1 MKINLRSLPED
12 LIESISKNDLLEGL
26 DLEKIVKAYNFA
38 YEKHKGQF
46 RLSGEPYIIHP
57 VEVAKILLSLNL
69 DTTSIVAGL
78 LHDVVED
85 CDISVEEI
93 EKEFGDDVAKIVDG
107 LTKIEGLDFNLPS
120 AEVKIENIR
129 KMILAMA
136 SDIRVILVKL
146 ADRLHNM
153 RTLSYLK
160 DEKKIMEKCKET
172 LSIYAPIAHRLGIHM
187 IKWELEDLA
196 FKHLYPKEYREL
208 KEKVSKKLAER
219 QEITEGY
226 RQQLESFLKEHGINC
241 RVEGRVKHF
250 YSIWQKMK
258 KKNKTFDEIYDLIAL
273 RVITQDEV
281 ECYKTLG
288 FVHSLWTPMPGR
300 VKDYIATP
308 KSNGYRALHT
318 TVITQ
323 HAELLEIQI
332 RSFEMHKEAEYG
344 LAAHWR
350 YKEDLPFNRYK
361 WIDQLIEWQNDFLS
375 GVVGIGE
382 FQKELELDEVFV
394 FTPKGEVK
402 HLPKGSTTID
412 FAYSVHTEIGHHY
425 AGAKVNG
432 KIVPIDYELK
442 NGDIV
447 EVIVN
452 KNSKGPSLDWLKYAK
467 SSSTRAKIRKFFKDK
482 YAQELIEKGKE
493 IFRRISKRLNTSM
506 EDLIKNEKIV
516 EFLKKNSLKNEK
528 DLFTRLGDGMITYSD
543 LLRLLQPQESKIL
556 KTKEPRKKNKS
567 LDVIVDG
574 TPGVEVRFAK
584 CCMPIP
590 GDSIVGVITR
600 NAGISIHRKNCKNVS
615 TIPKEKL
622 VKVRWATE
630 TRNEYDAWLEIETF
644 NTFSVTNL
652 YNSSRPSWRFYEIN
666 TKIVD
671 NNFLYHVLRAR
682 VKSKEELKDII
693 ESIRKMKD
701 VIRVRRIRRK

>member
-1 MKINLRSLPED
+1 LKVDLKSLPES
-12 LIESISKNDLLEGL
+12 LSESIAQNDLLESL
-26 DLEKIVKAYNFA
+26 DLEKIIKAYNYA

-57 VEVAKILLSLNL
+57 VEVAKILILLNL
-69 DTTSIVAGL
+69 DTTSVVAGL
-78 LHDVVED
+78 LHDIVED
-85 CDISVEEI
+85 CNVSIEEI
-93 EKEFGDDVAKIVDG
+93 EKEFGSDVAKIVDG
-107 LTKIEGLDFNLPS
+107 LTKIEGLDFNLPN
-120 AEVKIENIR
+120 AEAKVESIR

-160 DEKKIMEKCKET
+160 DEQKIAEKSKET

-219 QEITEGY
+219 REITEEY

-241 RVEGRVKHF
+241 KVEGRVKHF

-258 KKNKTFDEIYDLIAL
+258 KKNKTFDEIYDLTAL

-281 ECYKTLG
+281 ECYKALG
-288 FVHSLWTPMPGR
+288 FVHSLWTPVPR
-300 VKDYIATP
+300 RIKDYIATP

-350 YKEDLPFNRYK
+350 YKEDLPFKRYK
-361 WIDQLIEWQNDFLS
+361 WIDQLIEWQKDFLS

-382 FQKELELDEVFV
+382 FQRELELDEVFV

-432 KIVPIDYELK
+432 KIVPIDYKLQ

-447 EVIVN
+447 EIIVN

-482 YAQELIEKGKE
+482 YVQELVEKGKE
-493 IFRRISKRLNTSM
+493 IFRRISKKLNTSM
-506 EDLIKNEKIV
+506 EDLLKDEKIV
-516 EFLKKNSLKNEK
+516 EFMKKNSLRNEK
-528 DLFTRLGDGMITYSD
+528 ELFTRLGDGMITYSD
-543 LLRLLQPQESKIL
+543 LLRLLQPQESKVL
-556 KTKEPRKKNKS
+556 KAKEPKRKTRS

-590 GDSIVGVITR
+590 GDNIIGVITK
-600 NAGISIHRKNCKNVS
+600 NAGISIHRRNCKNIF
-615 TIPKEKL
+615 TIPKERL
-622 VKVRWATE
+622 VKVRWAAE
-630 TRNEYDAWLEIETF
+630 TKNEYDVWLEIETF
-644 NTFSVTNL
+644 NTFSVTDL
-652 YNSSRPSWRFYEIN
+652 YKSSRPSWRFYEIN

-682 VKSKEELKDII
+682 VKSREELKDII
-693 ESIRKMKD
+693 ESIRKMRD

>member
-1 MKINLRSLPED
+1 LKTNLKFLPES
-12 LIESISKNDLLEGL
+12 LSEVIIKNDVLENL
-26 DLEKIVKAYNFA
+26 DIEKIIKAYNYA

-46 RLSGEPYIIHP
+46 RLSGDPYIVHP
-57 VEVAKILLSLNL
+57 VEVAKILISLNL
-69 DTTSIVAGL
+69 DTTSVVAGL

-85 CDISVEEI
+85 CNVSVSEI
-93 EKEFGDDVAKIVDG
+93 KKEFGSDVTKIVDG
-107 LTKIEGLDFNLPS
+107 LTKIEGLDFNIPN
-120 AEVKIENIR
+120 AEAKIESIR

-153 RTLSYLK
+153 RTLSHLK
-160 DEKKIMEKCKET
+160 DEKKIIEKSKET

-196 FKHLYPKEYREL
+196 FKYLYPDEYREL

-219 QEITEGY
+219 QEVTESY
-226 RQQLESFLKEHGINC
+226 RQQLESFLKEHGIDC
-241 RVEGRVKHF
+241 KVEGRVKHF
-250 YSIWQKMK
+250 YSIWQKMR
-258 KKNKTFDEIYDLIAL
+258 KKNKTFDEIYDLTAL
-273 RVITQDEV
+273 RVITKDEV

-288 FVHSLWTPMPGR
+288 FVHSLWTPVPGR
-300 VKDYIATP
+300 IKDYIATP

-323 HAELLEIQI
+323 RAELLEIQI
-332 RSFEMHKEAEYG
+332 RSFEMHREAEYG

-350 YKEDLPFNRYK
+350 YKEDLPNSRYK
-361 WIDQLIEWQNDFLS
+361 WIDQLIEWQKDFLS
-375 GVVGIGE
+375 GVVELGE
-382 FQKELELDEVFV
+382 FQRELELDEVFV

-432 KIVPIDYELK
+432 KIVPIDYKLK

-447 EVIVN
+447 EIIVN

-482 YAQELIEKGKE
+482 YAQELVDKGKE
-493 IFRRISKRLNTSM
+493 IFRKISKKLNLSM
-506 EDLIKNEKIV
+506 EELLKDEKIIA
-516 EFLKKNSLKNEK
+516 FMKRNSLKSEK
-528 DLFTRLGDGMITYSD
+528 ELFIRLGDGMITQSD
-543 LLRLLQPQESKIL
+543 LLKLLQPQEDIELITRKPKKRSK
-556 KTKEPRKKNKS
+556 T

-574 TPGVEVRFAK
+574 ATGVEVRFAK

-590 GDSIVGVITR
+590 GDSIIGVITKS
-600 NAGISIHRKNCKNVS
+600 AGISIHRKNCKNVS
-615 TIPKEKL
+615 TVPKDRL
-622 VKVRWATE
+622 IKVRWAME
-630 TRNEYDAWLEIETF
+630 TKNEYDVWLEIETF
-644 NTFSVTNL
+644 NTFSVSDL
-652 YNSSRPSWRFYEIN
+652 YKSSRPSWRFYEIN
-666 TKIVD
+666 TKIID
-671 NNFLYHVLRAR
+671 SNFLYHVLRAR
-682 VKSKEELKDII
+682 VKSKEELDDII

-701 VIRVRRIRRK
+701 VIRIRRIRRK

>member
-1 MKINLRSLPED
+1 LKANLKLLPES
-12 LIESISKNDLLEGL
+12 LSETIKKNELSESLNI
-26 DLEKIVKAYNFA
+26 EKIAKAYNYA
-38 YEKHKGQF
+38 LEKHKGQL

-69 DTTSIVAGL
+69 DTTSVVAGL

-85 CDISVEEI
+85 CNVSIEEI
-93 EKEFGDDVAKIVDG
+93 EREFGSDVAKIVDG
-107 LTKIEGLDFNLPS
+107 LTKIESLDFNIPD
-120 AEVKIENIR
+120 AEAKIESIR

-160 DEKKIMEKCKET
+160 DEKKIVEKSQET

-196 FKHLYPKEYREL
+196 FKYLYPDEYKEL

-219 QEITEGY
+219 QEITESY
-226 RQQLESFLKEHGINC
+226 RQQLESFLKEHGIEC

-258 KKNKTFDEIYDLIAL
+258 RKNRTFDEIYDLIAL
-273 RVITQDEV
+273 RVITGDEV
-281 ECYKTLG
+281 ECYKALG
-288 FVHSLWTPMPGR
+288 FVHSLWTPVPGR
-300 VKDYIATP
+300 IKDYIATP

-323 HAELLEIQI
+323 RAELLEIQI

-350 YKEDLPFNRYK
+350 YKEDLTNTRYK
-361 WIDQLIEWQNDFLS
+361 WIDQLIEWQKDFLS
-375 GVVGIGE
+375 GVVELGE
-382 FQKELELDEVFV
+382 LQNELNPDEVFV

-432 KIVPIDYELK
+432 KIVPIDYKLK

-447 EVIVN
+447 EIIVN
-452 KNSKGPSLDWLKYAK
+452 KNSKGPSLDWLKYAR
-467 SSSTRAKIRKFFKDK
+467 SSSTRAKIRKYFKDK

-493 IFRRISKRLNTSM
+493 IFRKVSKKLNMSI
-506 EDLIKNEKIV
+506 EELLKEEKIV
-516 EFLKKNSLKNEK
+516 ALMRRYSLKTEK
-528 DLFTRLGDGMITYSD
+528 DLFIRIGDGMITQSD
-543 LLRLLQPQESKIL
+543 LFKLLQPEEDTEFITRK
-556 KTKEPRKKNKS
+556 PRKKTKT

-574 TPGVEVRFAK
+574 ATGVEVRFAK

-590 GDSIVGVITR
+590 GDSIVGIITR
-600 NAGISIHRKNCKNVS
+600 SAGISVHRKNCKNV
-615 TIPKEKL
+615 TTTQKDRLI
-622 VKVRWATE
+622 KVRWAME
-630 TRNEYDAWLEIETF
+630 TKNEYDVWLEIETF
-644 NTFSVTNL
+644 NTFSVSEL
-652 YNSSRPSWRFYEIN
+652 YKSSKPSWRFYEIN

-671 NNFLYHVLRAR
+671 NNFLYHVVRAR
-682 VKSKEELKDII
+682 VRSKEELDDII
-693 ESIRKMKD
+693 QSIKKMKD
-701 VIRVRRIRRK
+701 VIRVRRTRRK

>member
-1 MKINLRSLPED
+1 MKTNLKFLPES
-12 LIESISKNDLLEGL
+12 LSEVIIKNDVLENL
-26 DLEKIVKAYNFA
+26 DIEKIIKAYNYA

-46 RLSGEPYIIHP
+46 RLSGDPYIVHP
-57 VEVAKILLSLNL
+57 VEVAKILISLNL
-69 DTTSIVAGL
+69 DTTSVVAGL

-85 CDISVEEI
+85 CNVSVSEI
-93 EKEFGDDVAKIVDG
+93 KKEFGSDVTKIVDG
-107 LTKIEGLDFNLPS
+107 LTKIEGLDFNIPN
-120 AEVKIENIR
+120 AEAKIESIR

-153 RTLSYLK
+153 RTLSHLK
-160 DEKKIMEKCKET
+160 DEKKIIEKSKET

-196 FKHLYPKEYREL
+196 FKYLYPDEYREL

-219 QEITEGY
+219 QEVTESY
-226 RQQLESFLKEHGINC
+226 RQQLESFLKEHGIDC
-241 RVEGRVKHF
+241 KVEGRVKHF
-250 YSIWQKMK
+250 YSIWQKMR
-258 KKNKTFDEIYDLIAL
+258 KKNKTFDEIYDLTAL
-273 RVITQDEV
+273 RVITKDEV

-288 FVHSLWTPMPGR
+288 FVHSLWTPVPGR
-300 VKDYIATP
+300 IKDYIATP

-323 HAELLEIQI
+323 RAELLEIQI
-332 RSFEMHKEAEYG
+332 RSFEMHREAEYG

-350 YKEDLPFNRYK
+350 YKEDLPNSRYK
-361 WIDQLIEWQNDFLS
+361 WIDQLIEWQKDFLS
-375 GVVGIGE
+375 GVVELGE
-382 FQKELELDEVFV
+382 FQRELELDEVFV

-432 KIVPIDYELK
+432 KIVPIDYKLK

-447 EVIVN
+447 EIIVN

-482 YAQELIEKGKE
+482 YAQELVDKGKE
-493 IFRRISKRLNTSM
+493 IFRKISKKLNLSM
-506 EDLIKNEKIV
+506 EELLKDEKIIA
-516 EFLKKNSLKNEK
+516 FMKRNSLKSEK
-528 DLFTRLGDGMITYSD
+528 ELFIRLGDGMITQSD
-543 LLRLLQPQESKIL
+543 LLKLLQPQEDIELITRKPKKRSK
-556 KTKEPRKKNKS
+556 T

-574 TPGVEVRFAK
+574 ATGVEVRFAK

-590 GDSIVGVITR
+590 GDSIIGVITKS
-600 NAGISIHRKNCKNVS
+600 AGISIHRKNCKNVS
-615 TIPKEKL
+615 TVPKDRL
-622 VKVRWATE
+622 IKVRWAME
-630 TRNEYDAWLEIETF
+630 TKNEYDVWLEIETF
-644 NTFSVTNL
+644 NTFSVSDL
-652 YNSSRPSWRFYEIN
+652 YKSSRPSWRFYEIN
-666 TKIVD
+666 TKIID
-671 NNFLYHVLRAR
+671 SNFLYHVLRAR
-682 VKSKEELKDII
+682 VKSKEELDDII

-701 VIRVRRIRRK
+701 VIRIRRIRRK

>member
-1 MKINLRSLPED
+1 MKANLKLLPES
-12 LIESISKNDLLEGL
+12 LSETIKKNELSESLNI
-26 DLEKIVKAYNFA
+26 EKIAKAYNYA
-38 YEKHKGQF
+38 LEKHKGQL

-69 DTTSIVAGL
+69 DTTSVVAGL

-85 CDISVEEI
+85 CNVSIEEI
-93 EKEFGDDVAKIVDG
+93 EREFGSDVAKIVDG
-107 LTKIEGLDFNLPS
+107 LTKIESLDFNIPD
-120 AEVKIENIR
+120 AEAKIESIR

-160 DEKKIMEKCKET
+160 DEKKIVEKSQET

-196 FKHLYPKEYREL
+196 FKYLYPDEYKEL

-219 QEITEGY
+219 QEITESY
-226 RQQLESFLKEHGINC
+226 RQQLESFLKEHGIEC

-258 KKNKTFDEIYDLIAL
+258 RKNRTFDEIYDLIAL
-273 RVITQDEV
+273 RVITGDEV
-281 ECYKTLG
+281 ECYKALG
-288 FVHSLWTPMPGR
+288 FVHSLWTPVPGR
-300 VKDYIATP
+300 IKDYIATP

-323 HAELLEIQI
+323 RAELLEIQI

-350 YKEDLPFNRYK
+350 YKEDLTNTRYK
-361 WIDQLIEWQNDFLS
+361 WIDQLIEWQKDFLS
-375 GVVGIGE
+375 GVVELGE
-382 FQKELELDEVFV
+382 LQNELNLDEVFV

-432 KIVPIDYELK
+432 KIVPIDYKLK

-447 EVIVN
+447 EIIVN
-452 KNSKGPSLDWLKYAK
+452 KNSKGPSLDWLKYAR
-467 SSSTRAKIRKFFKDK
+467 SSSTRAKIRKYFKDK

-493 IFRRISKRLNTSM
+493 IFRKVSKKLNMSI
-506 EDLIKNEKIV
+506 EELLKEEKIV
-516 EFLKKNSLKNEK
+516 ALMRRYSLKAER
-528 DLFTRLGDGMITYSD
+528 DLFIRIGDGMITQSD
-543 LLRLLQPQESKIL
+543 LLKLLQPEEDTEFITRK
-556 KTKEPRKKNKS
+556 PRKKTKT

-574 TPGVEVRFAK
+574 ATGVEVRFAK

-590 GDSIVGVITR
+590 GDSIVGIITR
-600 NAGISIHRKNCKNVS
+600 SAGISVHRKNCKNV
-615 TIPKEKL
+615 TTTQKDRLI
-622 VKVRWATE
+622 KVRWAME
-630 TRNEYDAWLEIETF
+630 TKNEYDVWLEIETF
-644 NTFSVTNL
+644 NTFSVSEL
-652 YNSSRPSWRFYEIN
+652 YKSSKPSWRFYEIN

-671 NNFLYHVLRAR
+671 NNFLYHVVRAR
-682 VKSKEELKDII
+682 VRSKEELDDII
-693 ESIRKMKD
+693 QSIKKMKD
-701 VIRVRRIRRK
+701 VIRVRRTRRK

>member
-1 MKINLRSLPED
+1 LKANLKLLPES
-12 LIESISKNDLLEGL
+12 LSETIKKNELSESLNI
-26 DLEKIVKAYNFA
+26 EKIAKAYNYA
-38 YEKHKGQF
+38 LEKHKGQL

-69 DTTSIVAGL
+69 DTTSVVAGL

-85 CDISVEEI
+85 CNVSIEEI
-93 EKEFGDDVAKIVDG
+93 EREFGSDVAKIVDG
-107 LTKIEGLDFNLPS
+107 LTKIESLDFNIPD
-120 AEVKIENIR
+120 AEAKIESIR

-160 DEKKIMEKCKET
+160 DEKKIVEKSQET

-196 FKHLYPKEYREL
+196 FKYLYPDEYKEL

-219 QEITEGY
+219 QEITESY
-226 RQQLESFLKEHGINC
+226 RQQLESFLKEHGIEC

-258 KKNKTFDEIYDLIAL
+258 RKNRTFDEIYDLIAL
-273 RVITQDEV
+273 RVITGDEV
-281 ECYKTLG
+281 ECYKALG
-288 FVHSLWTPMPGR
+288 FVHSLWTPVPGR
-300 VKDYIATP
+300 IKDYIATP

-323 HAELLEIQI
+323 RAELLEIQI

-350 YKEDLPFNRYK
+350 YKEDLTNTRYK
-361 WIDQLIEWQNDFLS
+361 WIDQLIEWQKDFLS
-375 GVVGIGE
+375 GVVELGE
-382 FQKELELDEVFV
+382 LQNELNLDEVFV

-432 KIVPIDYELK
+432 KIVPIDYKLK

-447 EVIVN
+447 EIIVN
-452 KNSKGPSLDWLKYAK
+452 KNSKGPSLDWLKYAR
-467 SSSTRAKIRKFFKDK
+467 SSSTRAKIRKYFKDK

-493 IFRRISKRLNTSM
+493 IFRKVSKKLNMSI
-506 EDLIKNEKIV
+506 EELLKEEKIV
-516 EFLKKNSLKNEK
+516 ALMRRYSLKAER
-528 DLFTRLGDGMITYSD
+528 DLFIRIGDGMITQSD
-543 LLRLLQPQESKIL
+543 LLKLLQPEEDTEFITRK
-556 KTKEPRKKNKS
+556 PRKKTKT

-574 TPGVEVRFAK
+574 ATGVEVRFAK

-590 GDSIVGVITR
+590 GDSIVGIITKS
-600 NAGISIHRKNCKNVS
+600 AGISVHRKNCKNV
-615 TIPKEKL
+615 TTTQKDRLI
-622 VKVRWATE
+622 KVRWAME
-630 TRNEYDAWLEIETF
+630 TKNEYDVWLEIETF
-644 NTFSVTNL
+644 NTFSVSEL
-652 YNSSRPSWRFYEIN
+652 YKSSKPSWRFYEIN

-671 NNFLYHVLRAR
+671 NNFLYHVVRAR
-682 VKSKEELKDII
+682 VRSKEELDDII
-693 ESIRKMKD
+693 QSIKKMKD
-701 VIRVRRIRRK
+701 VIRVRRTRRK

>member
-1 MKINLRSLPED
+1 MKTNLKFLPES
-12 LIESISKNDLLEGL
+12 LSEVIIKNDVLENL
-26 DLEKIVKAYNFA
+26 DIEKIIKAYNYA

-46 RLSGEPYIIHP
+46 RLSGDPYIVHP
-57 VEVAKILLSLNL
+57 VEVAKILISLNL
-69 DTTSIVAGL
+69 DTTSVVAGL

-85 CDISVEEI
+85 CNVSISEI
-93 EKEFGDDVAKIVDG
+93 KKEFGSDVTKIVDG
-107 LTKIEGLDFNLPS
+107 LTKIEGLDFNIPN
-120 AEVKIENIR
+120 AEAKIESIR

-153 RTLSYLK
+153 RTLSHLK
-160 DEKKIMEKCKET
+160 DEKKIIEKSKET

-196 FKHLYPKEYREL
+196 FKYLYPDEYREL

-219 QEITEGY
+219 QEVTESY
-226 RQQLESFLKEHGINC
+226 RQQLESFLKEHGIDC
-241 RVEGRVKHF
+241 KVEGRVKHF
-250 YSIWQKMK
+250 YSIWQKMR
-258 KKNKTFDEIYDLIAL
+258 KKNKTFDEIYDLTAL
-273 RVITQDEV
+273 RVITKDEV

-288 FVHSLWTPMPGR
+288 FVHSLWTPVPGR
-300 VKDYIATP
+300 IKDYIATP

-323 HAELLEIQI
+323 RAELLEIQI
-332 RSFEMHKEAEYG
+332 RSFEMHREAEYG

-350 YKEDLPFNRYK
+350 YKEDLPNSRYK
-361 WIDQLIEWQNDFLS
+361 WIDQLIEWQKDFLS
-375 GVVGIGE
+375 GVVELGE
-382 FQKELELDEVFV
+382 FQRELELDEVFV

-432 KIVPIDYELK
+432 KIVPIDYKLK

-447 EVIVN
+447 EIIVN

-482 YAQELIEKGKE
+482 YAQELVDKGKE
-493 IFRRISKRLNTSM
+493 IFRKISKKLNLSM
-506 EDLIKNEKIV
+506 EELLKDEKIIA
-516 EFLKKNSLKNEK
+516 FMKRNSLKSEK
-528 DLFTRLGDGMITYSD
+528 ELFIRLGDGMITQSD
-543 LLRLLQPQESKIL
+543 LLKLLQPQEDIELITRKPKKRSK
-556 KTKEPRKKNKS
+556 T

-574 TPGVEVRFAK
+574 ATGVEVRFAK

-590 GDSIVGVITR
+590 GDSIIGVITKS
-600 NAGISIHRKNCKNVS
+600 AGISIHRKNCKNVS
-615 TIPKEKL
+615 TVPKDRL
-622 VKVRWATE
+622 IKVRWAME
-630 TRNEYDAWLEIETF
+630 TKNEYDVWLEIETF
-644 NTFSVTNL
+644 NTFSVSDL
-652 YNSSRPSWRFYEIN
+652 YKSSRPSWRFYEIN
-666 TKIVD
+666 TKIID
-671 NNFLYHVLRAR
+671 SNFLYHVLRAR
-682 VKSKEELKDII
+682 VKSKEELDDII

-701 VIRVRRIRRK
+701 VIRIRRIRRK

>member
-1 MKINLRSLPED
+1 LKTNLKFLPES
-12 LIESISKNDLLEGL
+12 LSEVIIKNDVLENL
-26 DLEKIVKAYNFA
+26 DIEKIIKAYNYA

-46 RLSGEPYIIHP
+46 RLSGDPYIVHP
-57 VEVAKILLSLNL
+57 VEVAKILISLNL
-69 DTTSIVAGL
+69 DTTSVVAGL

-85 CDISVEEI
+85 CNVSISEI
-93 EKEFGDDVAKIVDG
+93 KKEFGSDVTKIVDG
-107 LTKIEGLDFNLPS
+107 LTKIEGLDFNIPN
-120 AEVKIENIR
+120 AEAKIESIR

-153 RTLSYLK
+153 RTLSHLK
-160 DEKKIMEKCKET
+160 DEKKIIEKSKET

-196 FKHLYPKEYREL
+196 FKYLYPDEYREL

-219 QEITEGY
+219 QEVTESY
-226 RQQLESFLKEHGINC
+226 RQQLESFLKEHGIDC
-241 RVEGRVKHF
+241 KVEGRVKHF
-250 YSIWQKMK
+250 YSIWQKMR
-258 KKNKTFDEIYDLIAL
+258 KKNKTFDEIYDLTAL
-273 RVITQDEV
+273 RVITKDEV

-288 FVHSLWTPMPGR
+288 FVHSLWTPVPGR
-300 VKDYIATP
+300 IKDYIATP

-323 HAELLEIQI
+323 RAELLEIQI
-332 RSFEMHKEAEYG
+332 RSFEMHREAEYG

-350 YKEDLPFNRYK
+350 YKEDLPNSRYK
-361 WIDQLIEWQNDFLS
+361 WIDQLIEWQKDFLS
-375 GVVGIGE
+375 GVVELGE
-382 FQKELELDEVFV
+382 FQRELELDEVFV

-432 KIVPIDYELK
+432 KIVPIDYKLK

-447 EVIVN
+447 EIIVN

-482 YAQELIEKGKE
+482 YAQELVDKGKE
-493 IFRRISKRLNTSM
+493 IFRKISKKLNLSM
-506 EDLIKNEKIV
+506 EELLKDEKIIA
-516 EFLKKNSLKNEK
+516 FMKRNSLKSEK
-528 DLFTRLGDGMITYSD
+528 ELFIRLGDGMITQSD
-543 LLRLLQPQESKIL
+543 LLKLLQPQEDIELITRKPKKRSK
-556 KTKEPRKKNKS
+556 T

-574 TPGVEVRFAK
+574 ATGVEVRFAK

-590 GDSIVGVITR
+590 GDSIIGVITKS
-600 NAGISIHRKNCKNVS
+600 AGISIHRKNCKNVS
-615 TIPKEKL
+615 TVPKDRL
-622 VKVRWATE
+622 IKVRWAME
-630 TRNEYDAWLEIETF
+630 TKNEYDVWLEIETF
-644 NTFSVTNL
+644 NTFSVSDL
-652 YNSSRPSWRFYEIN
+652 YKSSRPSWRFYEIN
-666 TKIVD
+666 TKIID
-671 NNFLYHVLRAR
+671 SNFLYHVLRAR
-682 VKSKEELKDII
+682 VKSKEELDDII

-701 VIRVRRIRRK
+701 VIRIRRIRRK

>member
-1 MKINLRSLPED
+1 MKANLKLLPES
-12 LIESISKNDLLEGL
+12 LSETIKKNELSESLNI
-26 DLEKIVKAYNFA
+26 EKIAKAYNYA
-38 YEKHKGQF
+38 LEKHKGQL

-69 DTTSIVAGL
+69 DTTSVVAGL

-85 CDISVEEI
+85 CNVSIEEI
-93 EKEFGDDVAKIVDG
+93 EREFGSDVAKIVDG
-107 LTKIEGLDFNLPS
+107 LTKIESLDFNIPD
-120 AEVKIENIR
+120 AEAKIESIR

-160 DEKKIMEKCKET
+160 DEKKIVEKSQET

-196 FKHLYPKEYREL
+196 FKYLYPDEYKEL

-219 QEITEGY
+219 QEITESY
-226 RQQLESFLKEHGINC
+226 RQQLESFLKEHGIEC

-258 KKNKTFDEIYDLIAL
+258 RKNRTFDEIYDLIAL
-273 RVITQDEV
+273 RVITGDEV
-281 ECYKTLG
+281 ECYKALG
-288 FVHSLWTPMPGR
+288 FVHSLWTPVPGR
-300 VKDYIATP
+300 IKDYIATP

-323 HAELLEIQI
+323 RAELLEIQI

-350 YKEDLPFNRYK
+350 YKEDLTNTRYK
-361 WIDQLIEWQNDFLS
+361 WIDQLIEWQKDFLS
-375 GVVGIGE
+375 GVVELGE
-382 FQKELELDEVFV
+382 LQNELNLDEVFV

-432 KIVPIDYELK
+432 KIVPIDYKLK

-447 EVIVN
+447 EIIVN
-452 KNSKGPSLDWLKYAK
+452 KNSKGPSLDWLKYAR
-467 SSSTRAKIRKFFKDK
+467 SSSTRAKIRKYFKDK

-493 IFRRISKRLNTSM
+493 IFRKVSKKLNMSI
-506 EDLIKNEKIV
+506 EELLKEEKIV
-516 EFLKKNSLKNEK
+516 ALMRRYSLKAER
-528 DLFTRLGDGMITYSD
+528 DLFIRIGDGMITQSD
-543 LLRLLQPQESKIL
+543 LLKLLQPEEDTEFITRK
-556 KTKEPRKKNKS
+556 PRKKTKT

-574 TPGVEVRFAK
+574 ATGVEVRFAK

-590 GDSIVGVITR
+590 GDSIVGIITKS
-600 NAGISIHRKNCKNVS
+600 AGISVHRKNCKNV
-615 TIPKEKL
+615 TTTQKDRLI
-622 VKVRWATE
+622 KVRWAME
-630 TRNEYDAWLEIETF
+630 TKNEYDVWLEIETF
-644 NTFSVTNL
+644 NTFSVSEL
-652 YNSSRPSWRFYEIN
+652 YKSSKPSWRFYEIN

-671 NNFLYHVLRAR
+671 NNFLYHVVRAR
-682 VKSKEELKDII
+682 VRSKEELDDII
-693 ESIRKMKD
+693 QSIKKMKD
-701 VIRVRRIRRK
+701 VIRVRRTRRK

>member
-1 MKINLRSLPED
+1 LKTNLKFLPES
-12 LIESISKNDLLEGL
+12 LSEVIIKNDVLENL
-26 DLEKIVKAYNFA
+26 DIEKIIKAYNYA

-46 RLSGEPYIIHP
+46 RLSGDPYIVHP
-57 VEVAKILLSLNL
+57 VEVAKILISLNL
-69 DTTSIVAGL
+69 DTTSVVAGL

-85 CDISVEEI
+85 CNVSISEI
-93 EKEFGDDVAKIVDG
+93 KKEFGSDVTKIVDG
-107 LTKIEGLDFNLPS
+107 LTKIEGLDFNIPN
-120 AEVKIENIR
+120 AEAKIESIR

-153 RTLSYLK
+153 RTLSHLK
-160 DEKKIMEKCKET
+160 DEKKIIEKSKET

-196 FKHLYPKEYREL
+196 FKYLYPDEYREL

-219 QEITEGY
+219 QEVTESY
-226 RQQLESFLKEHGINC
+226 RQQLESFLKEHGIDC
-241 RVEGRVKHF
+241 KVEGRVKHF
-250 YSIWQKMK
+250 YSIWQKMR
-258 KKNKTFDEIYDLIAL
+258 KKNKTFDEIYDLTAL
-273 RVITQDEV
+273 RVITKDEV

-288 FVHSLWTPMPGR
+288 FVHSLWTPVPGR
-300 VKDYIATP
+300 IKDYIATP

-323 HAELLEIQI
+323 RAELLEIQI
-332 RSFEMHKEAEYG
+332 RSFEMHREAEYG

-350 YKEDLPFNRYK
+350 YKEDLPNSRYK
-361 WIDQLIEWQNDFLS
+361 WIDQLIEWQKDFLS
-375 GVVGIGE
+375 GVVELGE
-382 FQKELELDEVFV
+382 FQRELELDEVFV

-432 KIVPIDYELK
+432 KIVPIDYKLK

-447 EVIVN
+447 EIIVN

-482 YAQELIEKGKE
+482 YAQELVEKGKE
-493 IFRRISKRLNTSM
+493 IFRKISKKLNLSM
-506 EDLIKNEKIV
+506 EELLKDEKIIA
-516 EFLKKNSLKNEK
+516 FMKRNSLKSEK
-528 DLFTRLGDGMITYSD
+528 ELFIRLGDGMITQSD
-543 LLRLLQPQESKIL
+543 LLKLLQPQEDIELITRKPKKRSK
-556 KTKEPRKKNKS
+556 T

-574 TPGVEVRFAK
+574 ATGVEVRFAK

-590 GDSIVGVITR
+590 GDSIIGVITKS
-600 NAGISIHRKNCKNVS
+600 AGISIHRKNCKNVS
-615 TIPKEKL
+615 TVPKDRL
-622 VKVRWATE
+622 IKVRWAME
-630 TRNEYDAWLEIETF
+630 TKNEYDVWLEIETF
-644 NTFSVTNL
+644 NTFSVSDL
-652 YNSSRPSWRFYEIN
+652 YKSSRPSWRFYEIN
-666 TKIVD
+666 TKIID
-671 NNFLYHVLRAR
+671 SNFLYHVLRAR
-682 VKSKEELKDII
+682 VKSKEELDDII

-701 VIRVRRIRRK
+701 VIRIRRIRRK

>member
-1 MKINLRSLPED
+1 MKTNLKFLPES
-12 LIESISKNDLLEGL
+12 LSEVIIKNDVLENL
-26 DLEKIVKAYNFA
+26 DIEKIIKAYNYA

-46 RLSGEPYIIHP
+46 RLSGDPYIVHP
-57 VEVAKILLSLNL
+57 VEVAKILISLNL
-69 DTTSIVAGL
+69 DTTSVVAGL

-85 CDISVEEI
+85 CNVSISEI
-93 EKEFGDDVAKIVDG
+93 KKEFGSDVTKIVDG
-107 LTKIEGLDFNLPS
+107 LTKIEGLDFNIPN
-120 AEVKIENIR
+120 AEAKIESIR

-153 RTLSYLK
+153 RTLSHLK
-160 DEKKIMEKCKET
+160 DEKKIIEKSKET

-196 FKHLYPKEYREL
+196 FKYLYPDEYREL

-219 QEITEGY
+219 QEVTESY
-226 RQQLESFLKEHGINC
+226 RQQLESFLKEHGIDC
-241 RVEGRVKHF
+241 KVEGRVKHF
-250 YSIWQKMK
+250 YSIWQKMR
-258 KKNKTFDEIYDLIAL
+258 KKNKTFDEIYDLTAL
-273 RVITQDEV
+273 RVITKDEV

-288 FVHSLWTPMPGR
+288 FVHSLWTPVPGR
-300 VKDYIATP
+300 IKDYIATP

-323 HAELLEIQI
+323 RAELLEIQI
-332 RSFEMHKEAEYG
+332 RSFEMHREAEYG

-350 YKEDLPFNRYK
+350 YKEDLPNSRYK
-361 WIDQLIEWQNDFLS
+361 WIDQLIEWQKDFLS
-375 GVVGIGE
+375 GVVELGE
-382 FQKELELDEVFV
+382 FQRELELDEVFV

-432 KIVPIDYELK
+432 KIVPIDYKLK

-447 EVIVN
+447 EIIVN

-482 YAQELIEKGKE
+482 YAQELVEKGKE
-493 IFRRISKRLNTSM
+493 IFRKISKKLNLSM
-506 EDLIKNEKIV
+506 EELLKDEKIIA
-516 EFLKKNSLKNEK
+516 FMKRNSLKSEK
-528 DLFTRLGDGMITYSD
+528 ELFIRLGDGMITQSD
-543 LLRLLQPQESKIL
+543 LLKLLQPQEDIELITRKPKKRSK
-556 KTKEPRKKNKS
+556 T

-574 TPGVEVRFAK
+574 ATGVEVRFAK

-590 GDSIVGVITR
+590 GDSIIGVITKS
-600 NAGISIHRKNCKNVS
+600 AGISIHRKNCKNVS
-615 TIPKEKL
+615 TVPKDRL
-622 VKVRWATE
+622 IKVRWAME
-630 TRNEYDAWLEIETF
+630 TKNEYDVWLEIETF
-644 NTFSVTNL
+644 NTFSVSDL
-652 YNSSRPSWRFYEIN
+652 YKSSRPSWRFYEIN
-666 TKIVD
+666 TKIID
-671 NNFLYHVLRAR
+671 SNFLYHVLRAR
-682 VKSKEELKDII
+682 VKSKEELDDII

-701 VIRVRRIRRK
+701 VIRIRRIRRK